1 MNSFIKKYQTAGSV
15 TPRMYDNAM
24 IEYQWYMENPESWKE
39 DPEMHTP
46 DGKFNLCLDCIKVDW
61 SNPEDIKD
69 AYRLIEEGYSIG
81 THHNK
86 DAFVNGYKALGLPD
100 PVYNKFKLQSG
111 DTSLQNKKAGGQMI
125 KRADGSYS
133 QRGFWDN
140 IRDNVGSGKK
150 PTKEMLEQERKIK
163 AMNFGGISQ
172 MRMGGTQPCYE
183 CGGVYAKGGVTN
195 CPPGMIPDGIGN
207 CMYDEEITLWKVP
220 DGSGGFTDDLTTPP
234 VPNSS
239 YYKYYQD
246 QLNKFVGNPQQETI
260 ARKML
265 QTKRQC
271 QGDECWDTVPEEITK
286 VTDNKSSDMYYLQ
299 HSPEGGNAGVAYLYH
314 YDPSQKNSQKH
325 VLGAVLADEWL
336 QGDQLDNFMKTG
348 EQQRVEFDPN
358 KRYFTNPSEP
368 HRILEERWKVP
379 AQQKAD
385 ARRKAAQEEA
395 ERLKQ
400 TMYRKEEGGIY
411 LDPAKKGTFKAQATR
426 MGMSVQ
432 EAASHIMA
440 NKEDFSP
447 EMIKKAVFAHNFAN
461 QFGGIVDENDKYR
474 NGGDIQLPKAVA
486 GAIIPLLT
494 SALGAGAGAG
504 AAAGAAGS
512 AGAGSA
518 LAGAAAKGMGSKML
532 SQAAGKG
539 MGQIKGMMSSAAN
552 SPDITSYNLAN
563 ASMLSDDGYLSGLK
577 AMVGLGTALSNV
589 AGTFTQPFAGAS
601 PFAKFAGK
609 SNLQTP
615 MPPVGTQKMGAPQK
629 QTIPDYSDIYTESS
643 KNYSTFMPQLTFQQG
658 MPLKTQ
664 VGPVAEF
671 NNGGSLPRFQGVD
684 EFGNFTT
691 SIVNPGMTG
700 INLGQSLY
708 NNSAVGQQANTL
720 GTQLPQV
727 QSAIQNGYDPAKNL
741 YQNSEVGQQ
750 SQQLKQENP
759 FASGLNKVGSEQS
772 EAPAGLPPGFG
783 SMTGPGMNRTMG
795 FISGMNMF
803 NTVLEARQNKKA
815 RKKWE
820 RENMNNSD
828 SVINP
833 TVVESPFG
841 LYDPNTGVLKPANKV
856 ATQDFGTTGVAR
868 QGGQKMYREGGTYM
882 LDKNEIMRILAAG
895 GEIEFI

>member
-1 MNSFIKKYQTAGSV
+1 MANKPNNPSLWSKAKSLAKQKFDVYPSAYANGWAAKWYKSKGGTWSKSAEYGMEVMEDGGI
-15 TPRMYDNAM
+15 PDN
-24 IEYQWYMENPESWKE
+24 
-39 DPEMHTP
+39 
-46 DGKFNLCLDCIKVDW
+46 
-61 SNPEDIKD
+61 
-69 AYRLIEEGYSIG
+69 EG
-81 THHNK
+81 
-86 DAFVNGYKALGLPD
+86 FKALPFN
-100 PVYNKFKLQSG
+100 VQQKIINNMEY
-111 DTSLQNKKAGGQMI
+111 GGYMPQMP
-125 KRADGSYS
+125 G
-133 QRGFWDN
+133 
-140 IRDNVGSGKK
+140 
-150 PTKEMLEQERKIK
+150 
-163 AMNFGGISQ
+163 GGIYYSDYATP
-172 MRMGGTQPCYE
+172 MYAKGGMPCYE
-183 CGGVYAKGGVTN
+183 CGGMYEDGGEPQN
-195 CPPGMIPDGIGN
+195 A
-207 CMYDEEITLWKVP
+207 
-220 DGSGGFTDDLTTPP
+220 GFQAL
-234 VPNSS
+234 PN
-239 YYKYYQD
+239 YVQEKI
-246 QLNKFVGNPQQETI
+246 LN
-260 ARKML
+260 RM
-265 QTKRQC
+265 
-271 QGDECWDTVPEEITK
+271 D
-286 VTDNKSSDMYYLQ
+286 
-299 HSPEGGNAGVAYLYH
+299 EGGEPNGGMALGQIMAVADKMNQLSKFISPDQNL
-314 YDPSQKNSQKH
+314 DPWIASK
-325 VLGAVLADEWL
+325 LAVMDDSAAAIADY
-336 QGDQLDNFMKTG
+336 MM
-348 EQQRVEFDPN
+348 
-358 KRYFTNPSEP
+358 YNP
-368 HRILEERWKVP
+368 
-379 AQQKAD
+379 
-385 ARRKAAQEEA
+385 EA
-395 ERLKQ
+395 
-400 TMYRKEEGGIY
+400 KEEGEEENEMDEMKNGGYTVRRSNERKGKTHVVIGPDGTKKYFGDSNLGQHPKDPERKKAFYARHASNLKNNPYFRAYAKATWEDGGQYEDGGIHI
-411 LDPAKKGTFKAQATR
+411 DPSKKGTFKAQATR

-447 EMIKKAVFAHNFAN
+447 AMVKKAVFAHNFAN

-474 NGGDIQLPKAVA
+474 NGGDIQLPKAQTGLEFLIPMAINAIGSA
-486 GAIIPLLT
+486 GA
-494 SALGAGAGAG
+494 AGAAGAGAG
-504 AAAGAAGS
+504 AAAGAGS
-512 AGAGSA
+512 GSA
-518 LAGAAAKGMGSKML
+518 LAGAAAKGIGSQLLGKAGN
-532 SQAAGKG
+532 SQNTQSGGAGKFFGAAGKFYD
-539 MGQIKGMMSSAAN
+539 KSSEIASN

-563 ASMLSDDGYLSGLK
+563 ASMLPDEGYLSGLK
-577 AMVGLGTALSNV
+577 GMIGLGTALSNV
-589 AGTFTQPFAGAS
+589 AGTVTQPFAGAS
-601 PFAKFAGK
+601 LFAKNAGK
-609 SNLQTP
+609 SNLQVP
-615 MPPVGTQKMGAPQK
+615 APPVRAQKMGAVEK
-629 QTIPDYSDIYTESS
+629 QTIPDYSGINDTQSF
-643 KNYSTFMPQLTFQQG
+643 KNYSGFMPQLNTFQQG

-750 SQQLKQENP
+750 SQELKQENP

-803 NTVLEARQNKKA
+803 NSVLEARQNKKA

-828 SVINP
+828 STINP